1 MRQDLPFEYNFRGCR
16 NFQVDRL
23 AFDQRDRPPLQGT
36 RHFHLVHIGR
46 ELNATDNRNHRLRS
60 DRDGNRHGVIHGF
73 IFLIHLADVLLQ
85 REQTT
90 QRVSIMN
97 HQAVHS
103 PVHPRTIRVLGDHGV
118 PRAYVPAAVA
128 AVDQGTGKFEQIEVV
143 AQENVFL
150 ARPALHGNRFD
161 QLFFPLE
168 IGHHDFLGR
177 SAGTHTESQSRAREK

>member
-1 MRQDLPFEYNFRGCR
+1 RNTLVELLTRTARGP
-16 NFQVDRL
+16 
-23 AFDQRDRPPLQGT
+23 RPWQGT
-36 RHFHLVHIGR
+36 HHFHLVHIGR

-73 IFLIHLADVLLQ
+73 ILLIHLADVLLQ

-128 AVDQGTGKFEQIEVV
+128 AVAHGTGQFEHIEV
-143 AQENVFL
+143 A
-150 ARPALHGNRFD
+150 
-161 QLFFPLE
+161 
-168 IGHHDFLGR
+168 
-177 SAGTHTESQSRAREK
+177 